1 MHKPLSK
8 KQTPCVHLAI
18 NRCHLKQASSHVTST
33 ETLSGEPQSESHWS
47 DASFGRQKTCGNVTF
62 VSWSGVHLLLRP
74 KSCSA
79 GRAGRGDA
87 IRGERRCDP
96 RAKASLRSGTEC
108 LTAPLVDGLRQQAY
122 GRFLRHFEQVV
133 EFSEE
138 FLAFS
143 AAKLAEVAGVVEL
156 NVSHEEVVLEAVA
169 DMPEERTALVI
180 RLLSKMSEDFLADYV
195 ANHTLVRASEE
206 RRGIVAEAPKDD

>member
-1 MHKPLSK
+1 MRKCHFCFLEWSPPPAPS
-8 KQTPCVHLAI
+8 HELAVLAE
-18 NRCHLKQASSHVTST
+18 R
-33 ETLSGEPQSESHWS
+33 GE
-47 DASFGRQKTCGNVTF
+47 AMR
-62 VSWSGVHLLLRP
+62 
-74 KSCSA
+74 SA
-79 GRAGRGDA
+79 
-87 IRGERRCDP
+87 GERRCDP

-108 LTAPLVDGLRQQAY
+108 LTAPLDDGQLIGRGQAY
-122 GRFLRHFEQVV
+122 GRFLRHFEQVVV

-169 DMPEERTALVI
+169 DMPEERTALDV
-180 RLLSKMSEDFLADYV
+180 RLLSKMSEDFLADYI

-206 RRGIVAEAPKDD
+206 GRGIVAEAPKDA